1 MYVSIVPSLVGVR
14 VAVVERCGRLG
25 RSSGLQRE
33 KKGTVAAAAR
43 RRGASSSSRY
53 YSEILRFFNFDRT
66 SRSEFWSRGGLNWVR
81 LTARNLVIQ
90 VLPLL
95 TLGKVLNRCIH
106 VDQPWMIEIGGTCL
120 PIGSDPCAN
129 TGACTLEVYLHKQ
142 QTLCTRWP

>member
-66 SRSEFWSRGGLNWVR
+66 SRSEFWSRGGLNRVS
-81 LTARNLVIQ
+81 LTANNLIIH
-90 VLPLL
+90 VLSLL
-95 TLGKVLNRCIH
+95 TLGIGLRASTCF
-106 VDQPWMIEIGGTCL
+106 DQPWVRVDLHEGASAL
-120 PIGSDPCAN
+120 P
-129 TGACTLEVYLHKQ
+129 LRRE
-142 QTLCTRWP
+142 